1 MQYTSKNPITT
12 QLQGYLLDPM
22 KNPLVGYTI
31 TAEAT
36 DSFGSAKGLRASYK
50 TGIDGFYKFYLVEG
64 NHNFY
69 LLKDSDSTEQKIGS
83 INVKESDLNKVYTLQ
98 ELLNKWVQ

>member
-22 KNPLVGYTI
+22 KNPLSKYTI
-31 TAEAT
+31 IAEAT
-36 DSFGSAKGLRASYK
+36 DSFGSAKGLRATFK
-50 TGIDGFYKFYLVEG
+50 TGINGFYKFYLVEG
-64 NHNFY
+64 HHNIY
-69 LLKDSDSTEQKIGS
+69 LLKDEDSNEQLIGT

-98 ELLNKWVQ
+98 ELLNK

>member
-1 MQYTSKNPITT
+1 MWYTSKNPITT

-22 KNPLVGYTI
+22 KNPLSKYTI
-31 TAEAT
+31 IAEAT
-36 DSFGSAKGLRASYK
+36 DSFGSAKGLRATFK

-64 NHNFY
+64 HHNIY
-69 LLKDSDSTEQKIGS
+69 LLKDEDSNEQLIGT

-98 ELLNKWVQ
+98 ELLNK

>member
-22 KNPLVGYTI
+22 KNPLSKYTI
-31 TAEAT
+31 IAEAT

-50 TGIDGFYKFYLVEG
+50 TGIDGFYKFFLVAG
-64 NHNFY
+64 HHNIY
-69 LLKDSDSTEQKIGS
+69 LLKDEDSNEQLVGT
-83 INVKESDLNKVYTLQ
+83 INVKESDLNKTYTLQ
-98 ELLNKWVQ
+98 ELLNK

>member
-1 MQYTSKNPITT
+1 MRYTSKNPITT

-22 KNPLVGYTI
+22 KNPLSKYTI
-31 TAEAT
+31 IAEAT
-36 DSFGSAKGLRASYK
+36 DSFGSAKGLRATFK

-64 NHNFY
+64 HHNIY
-69 LLKDSDSTEQKIGS
+69 LLKDEDSNEQLIGT

-98 ELLNKWVQ
+98 ELLNK

>member
-22 KNPLVGYTI
+22 KNPLSKYTI
-31 TAEAT
+31 IAEAT
-36 DSFGSAKGLRASYK
+36 DSFGSAKGLRATFK
-50 TGIDGFYKFYLVEG
+50 TGIEGFYKFYLVEG
-64 NHNFY
+64 HHNIY
-69 LLKDSDSTEQKIGS
+69 LLKDEDSNEQLVGT

-98 ELLNKWVQ
+98 ELLNK